1 MTDWSALD
9 AALEHHQPTLWWRD
23 DDAIADTPALHR
35 LMDLAESVGAPLTL
49 AVIPGNLTDSLAS
62 AIKDRDV
69 TTAAH
74 GWTHSNHA
82 PKSEKKA
89 EFREHRSEAILMAEA
104 ERGKK
109 ILEDAFGEQSLPL
122 FIPPWNR
129 MAEDLPLAKCGYQ
142 GVSIFGQRQITDKNG
157 LIRFDAHID
166 PIDWHG
172 SRSALSEKSIENMLA
187 GLLQVNVPIGLM
199 THHLVHDEA
208 IWTLCSELVK
218 RLTAK
223 GAKWVSARD
232 FLTRPREESALRS

>member
-9 AALEHHQPTLWWRD
+9 AALEKHQPTLWWRD
-23 DDAIADTPALHR
+23 DDAIADTPALHK

-62 AIKDRDV
+62 AIKDRNV
-69 TTAAH
+69 TTAVH

-82 PKSEKKA
+82 PQSEKKA
-89 EFREHRSEAILMAEA
+89 EFRAHRPATVLMAEA
-104 ERGKK
+104 ERGKT

-142 GVSIFGQRQITDKNG
+142 GVSIFGQRQINDENG

-166 PIDWHG
+166 PIDWRG
-172 SRSALSEKSIENMLA
+172 SRSALTKNTIEN
-187 GLLQVNVPIGLM
+187 LLIDLLNTEAPIGIM

-218 RLTAK
+218 RLTTK
-223 GAKWVSARD
+223 GAKWISARD
-232 FLTRPREESALRS
+232 FLTRPQQKSTLRS